1 MRRESR
7 SERRGKLSPLF
18 PLLGPIPLFFA
29 PHPLHAP
36 RLNPSRI
43 STLCAYERI
52 FMPPRSSKR
61 LASWP
66 KLALLINRNYTSL
79 WLVGAIPPVGETLFK
94 LILIF
99 WDGRLPQNQTPAPHT
114 FSGEVTP
121 R

>member
-61 LASWP
+61 LTSWP
-66 KLALLINRNYTSL
+66 KLALLINRNYTLLCLGCTLSL
-79 WLVGAIPPVGETLFK
+79 ISNLLFSTTLT
-94 LILIF
+94 L
-99 WDGRLPQNQTPAPHT
+99 WGGTPLPSQSPAT
-114 FSGEVTP
+114 
-121 R
+121 